1 MGWNE
6 PIEPNITRAL
16 LNSIFQKDMKDPKN
30 ITTLVTRNLTT
41 VVIADSITML
51 DYAKFEI
58 SFLIGF
64 YLDTAHV
71 LYL

>member
-1 MGWNE
+1 MGSNE

-16 LNSIFQKDMKDPKN
+16 LSVIAFFMKDPKN

-58 SFLIGF
+58 SSLIGL
-64 YLDTAHV
+64 YLDAAHV

>member
-1 MGWNE
+1 MGSNE
-6 PIEPNITRAL
+6 PIEPNITRSLLSMIAL
-16 LNSIFQKDMKDPKN
+16 FMKDPKN

-58 SFLIGF
+58 LSLIGI